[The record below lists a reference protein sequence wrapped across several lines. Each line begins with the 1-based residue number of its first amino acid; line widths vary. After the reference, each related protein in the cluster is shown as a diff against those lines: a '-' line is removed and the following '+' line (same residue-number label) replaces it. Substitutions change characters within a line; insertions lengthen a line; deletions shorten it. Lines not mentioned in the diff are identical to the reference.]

1 MKSLSNL
8 VNDNLNGSTQ
18 DLPVDKDKAA
28 YQNTNYT
35 FKMQSLQAKV
45 IPLNRSLIFI
55 FVNGCTEYP
64 EIELKENSKLK
75 MTLNY

>member
-1 MKSLSNL
+1 
-8 VNDNLNGSTQ
+8 
-18 DLPVDKDKAA
+18 
-28 YQNTNYT
+28 
-35 FKMQSLQAKV
+35 MQSLQAKV